1 MARLQYQPATKPRG
15 FQPVQLS
22 RAGIARMEEEGDR
35 VIRNLEKQRDATNQQ
50 RREDLQA
57 MQANAAYEERARE
70 RNLRTL
76 EKNQKTEQLSIE
88 AEQKSKQQQADA
100 NAKAIEA
107 TLTGLVNFSV
117 TLGKQAAERTKKMI
131 EDQTEL
137 GARQAEESYHNNP
150 QERVNYKT
158 AESQLPIA
166 SARYDYAVSKDFA
179 EGVLSPVDAAKSI
192 VANPARN
199 FYAQQGYDNKMLT
212 LLTSDILSRELKD
225 TTPKYVDERTGKKFS
240 GFEANTNRD
249 LMRQLIGKVS
259 TDLRGPNGLNLNSRP
274 PGYLESSYNTI
285 SQLNESYLNSAE
297 RGETKRIYDNSKQE
311 GNNLRSLGIKYF
323 QEAFRLD
330 SMNPQVG
337 RTGAWQNVWSA
348 FSAIDAN
355 GDFLYDID
363 DLNALVLTDS
373 GKTILEERFN
383 SQGYQNALAAR
394 VNAQREYRRAERTN
408 TKLEAQD
415 FAAKATPQMQEYF
428 ENADAQG
435 DLQGAATFEKEF
447 FERFPNQSLPSGY
460 VRAKKAALKEN
471 YDAEVASIQ
480 ARAKT
485 QTLDKEFVDAIENPK
500 LQLEAI
506 KAFKEQESAKYGPK
520 YSVMQK
526 SLVSEAKTLT
536 KFDPTVEGPGSGT
549 TIMVTNAL
557 KNEYK
562 YFFKALVDKG
572 VPLDAAADQAY
583 AQLTDYIAK
592 GKTEE
597 TNKFYTETGALNKP
611 TFPNIQGTTQ
621 ALSASSQEQRNELNK
636 LILQNNAN
644 VGSIFSMPN
653 AVLSETQIETTINS
667 YYADNGTFKIP
678 VNIQY
683 AAKVAGV
690 NPIAAINAQIQA
702 SNEKYGTNRK
712 LITASPAEE
721 AIFDQAPSVQKLFTD
736 YDNRSQARISRG
748 TAHVTGAAGPVR
760 ASMSMSSRGNGGQI
774 SNNSF
779 NDLDGQDTGTNIELY
794 GPQGFTGKIADHQS
808 ATGAY
813 GGRGVPIAFPYE
825 LTYNEVIPGG
835 RNKGH
840 KSITTQGSTDR
851 VVKGTAPGGFGHV
864 GSYTYTD
871 ENGDQYEIM
880 LAHGDQ
886 PFNSFN
892 EGQIIPAGT
901 VLGYQGASG
910 SSNDGAGGGYDHIS
924 FHVNSYGNGDPNR
937 IIRQFTDSLINP
949 K

>member
-22 RAGIARMEEEGDR
+22 RAGIARMEEEGNR

-50 RREDLQA
+50 RRENLQA
-57 MQANAAYEERARE
+57 MQGNAAYEQRARE
-70 RNLRTL
+70 RNQEIVQANL
-76 EKNQKTEQLSIE
+76 KNEQLRID
-88 AEQKSKQQQADA
+88 AERKTKQQQADS
-100 NAKAIEA
+100 NAQLIDS
-107 TLTGLVNFSV
+107 TVQSLVDFSV
-117 TLGKQAAERTKKMI
+117 TAGKVAAERTKKMI
-131 EDQTEL
+131 VDQTEV
-137 GARQAEESYHNNP
+137 GAKQAEESYYNNP
-150 QERVNYKT
+150 QEQVNYKT
-158 AESQLPIA
+158 AESQLPVK
-166 SARYDYAVSKDFA
+166 SAEYDYAVSLDSAKGF
-179 EGVLSPVDAAKSI
+179 LSPVDTAKSI
-192 VANPARN
+192 AANPARG
-199 FYAQQGYDNKMLT
+199 FYAQKGYDNKMLE

-225 TTPKYVDERTGKKFS
+225 TTPKYVDERTGKTFS

-249 LMRQLIGKVS
+249 LMRQLLGKVS

-274 PGYLESSYNTI
+274 PGYLESSSKAI
-285 SQLNESYLNSAE
+285 SKLNEAYLNSAE
-297 RGETKRIYDNSKQE
+297 RGETKFIYNNSVQE
-311 GNNLRSLGIKYF
+311 GRNLRSLGVEYF

-330 SMNPQVG
+330 SMNPLVG
-337 RTGAWQNVWSA
+337 RTGAWKNVWEA
-348 FSAIDAN
+348 FSAMDAK
-355 GDFLYDID
+355 GAFLYDID

-394 VNAQREYRRAERTN
+394 RKAQTDYRRAELSN
-408 TKLEAQD
+408 TRLEAAE
-415 FAAKATPQMQEYF
+415 FADKATPQMQEYF
-428 ENADAQG
+428 ESADAQG

-460 VRAKKAALKEN
+460 LRAKKAALKEN

-485 QTLDKEFVDAIENPK
+485 QTLDKGFIDSIENPK
-500 LQLEAI
+500 LQLAAI
-506 KAFKEQESAKYGPK
+506 KALKEQEETKYGPK
-520 YSVMQK
+520 YSALQK

-572 VPLDAAADQAY
+572 VPIDAAADQAY
-583 AQLTDYIAK
+583 AQLTDYVAK
-592 GKTEE
+592 GATDK

-621 ALSASSQEQRNELNK
+621 ALSTSSQEQRNELNK

-683 AAKVAGV
+683 AAKLAGV

-712 LITASPAEE
+712 LITASPVEE

-748 TAHVTGAAGPVR
+748 TSYLTGTAGPVR
-760 ASMSMSSRGNGGQI
+760 ASM
-774 SNNSF
+774 
-779 NDLDGQDTGTNIELY
+779 TGTGVAPVEQTNALVEVAGELGVSPIDLATIIGFETGGTY
-794 GPQGFTGKIADHQS
+794 DPGIVGGEGGNYQGLIQFGGPERA
-808 ATGAY
+808 AY
-813 GGRGVPIAFPYE
+813 GVVPGMSFEEQLRGPVKRYFQDRFASA
-825 LTYNEVIPGG
+825 GM
-835 RNKGH
+835 
-840 KSITTQGSTDR
+840 STQGATLEDLYTTVIAGNPGANRDARDSF
-851 VVKGTAPGGFGHV
+851 GTSARSGVAKMGPHRERAMQRFGF
-864 GSYTYTD
+864 SQ
-871 ENGDQYEIM
+871 N
-880 LAHGDQ
+880 
-886 PFNSFN
+886 
-892 EGQIIPAGT
+892 
-901 VLGYQGASG
+901 
-910 SSNDGAGGGYDHIS
+910 
-924 FHVNSYGNGDPNR
+924 
-937 IIRQFTDSLINP
+937 
-949 K
+949 